1 MIIEEGWLAAI
12 GSYQVI
18 VLTLGAVV
26 FMGVMLSTKRRL
38 RRYRQTTK
46 LPTRDN
52 AGQVARDVEDVM
64 AELDE
69 LARQIN
75 GRLDTRFTKLEAAL
89 RDADERI
96 DQLQRLVRQSG
107 GEPGLD
113 VTVGNEPS
121 SAIAAPPISR
131 HANIYALAEK
141 GRTAVEIAG
150 ELNQPAGEVELIL
163 ALRRAKSRVDV
174 ASNPIRR

>member
-1 MIIEEGWLAAI
+1 MEASMIIEEGWLAAI

-75 GRLDTRFTKLEAAL
+75 GRLDTRFTKLRRPCAM
-89 RDADERI
+89 RM
-96 DQLQRLVRQSG
+96 SG
-107 GEPGLD
+107 SISSKG
-113 VTVGNEPS
+113 S
-121 SAIAAPPISR
+121 SASPV
-131 HANIYALAEK
+131 AN
-141 GRTAVEIAG
+141 
-150 ELNQPAGEVELIL
+150 PA
-163 ALRRAKSRVDV
+163 
-174 ASNPIRR
+174 